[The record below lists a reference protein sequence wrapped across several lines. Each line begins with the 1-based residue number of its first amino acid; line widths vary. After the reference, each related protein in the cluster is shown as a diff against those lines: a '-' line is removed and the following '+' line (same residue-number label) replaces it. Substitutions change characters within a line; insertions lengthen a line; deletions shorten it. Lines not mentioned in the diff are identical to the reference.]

1 MRDYSTTKRL
11 NTSKITEAWLEAVVR
26 IMHPCSYSRDILL
39 PGNFSKMLKRDSH
52 EQQDGYLEERAW
64 SKAFEHLAVSVA
76 QLTLDGRL
84 LSANRQMCEV
94 IGQAK
99 RDLEGKTLN
108 GFFLPEESWPEC
120 QRGLDRLIAGE
131 ISNFSTNMSAAG
143 TTGQMVWVNMVFSL
157 VRDEATNAPRSLTAV
172 AKDITFLK
180 RAEQDLRNAEV
191 ARDEL
196 SRRMMNAQE
205 ADRTRIARELHDDI
219 GQSLAVLKI
228 QMLRAGQ
235 PVSGHPE
242 MTHASLKDLSAK
254 LEKIINKASRLSHDL
269 HSSELELLGLAVAIK
284 GHCRECSEQLG
295 IPVDCSCDH
304 LQEKLDGMIALAFL
318 RVLQEGMHNAMK
330 HSSAKS
336 ITVRLNCSD
345 RDLNLEIKDDGVGF
359 DVEGA
364 RLAAG
369 LGLISM
375 RERIHLIGGKFEIWS
390 SPGQG
395 TRIAVRAP
403 IVNKPL

>member
-1 MRDYSTTKRL
+1 
-11 NTSKITEAWLEAVVR
+11 VR
-26 IMHPCSYSRDILL
+26 ITYRRLSPEIYCCQEISPILD
-39 PGNFSKMLKRDSH
+39 PKMLKRNSH
-52 EQQDGYLEERAW
+52 QQRDVDVEERGW

-84 LSANRQMCEV
+84 LSANKQMCEA
-94 IGQAK
+94 IGFAE
-99 RDLEGKTLN
+99 RDLLGKSLSE
-108 GFFLPEESWPEC
+108 FFLPEETWPQC
-120 QRGLDRLIAGE
+120 RQGLDRLVAGGT
-131 ISNFSTNMSAAG
+131 SNYSTNMSVPGTAG
-143 TTGQMVWVNMVFSL
+143 EVVWVNMVFSL
-157 VRDEATNAPRSLTAV
+157 VRDEATNAPRSLIAV
-172 AKDITFLK
+172 AKDIAFLK
-180 RAEQDLRNAEV
+180 RAEAELRAAEI

-196 SRRMMNAQE
+196 SRKMMNAQE

-242 MTHASLKDLSAK
+242 MMHTSLKDLSAK
-254 LEKIINKASRLSHDL
+254 LEKIINKVSDLSHDL
-269 HSSELELLGLAVAIK
+269 HSSELELLGLAVAVK

-304 LQEKLDGMIALAFL
+304 LRERLDGLIALAFL

-330 HSSAKS
+330 HSGAKS
-336 ITVRLNCSD
+336 ITVRLTCSD
-345 RDLNLEIKDDGVGF
+345 HDLGLEIKDDGVGF

-390 SPGQG
+390 RPGQG
-395 TRIAVRAP
+395 TMITVRAP
-403 IVNKPL
+403 LVNKPL

>member
-1 MRDYSTTKRL
+1 MMIKR
-11 NTSKITEAWLEAVVR
+11 N
-26 IMHPCSYSRDILL
+26 
-39 PGNFSKMLKRDSH
+39 SH
-52 EQQDGYLEERAW
+52 EQRALSVEELAW

-76 QLTLDGRL
+76 QLTVDGRL
-84 LSANRQMCEV
+84 LSANKHLCEL
-94 IGQAK
+94 IGRAEG
-99 RDLEGKTLN
+99 DLLGKNLN
-108 GFFLPEESWPEC
+108 EFFVPEESWPQC
-120 QRGLDRLIAGE
+120 KDGLDRLVAGE
-131 ISNFSTNMSAAG
+131 ISSYSTNMSAGG
-143 TTGQMVWVNMVFSL
+143 TAGQMVWVNMVFSL
-157 VRDEATNAPRSLTAV
+157 VRDEVASAPRSLTAV
-172 AKDITFLK
+172 AKDISFLK
-180 RAEQDLRNAEV
+180 RAEQDLSEAEV
-191 ARDEL
+191 ARAEL

-242 MTHASLKDLSAK
+242 MVHASLRDLSVK
-254 LEKIINKASRLSHDL
+254 LEKVINKLSRLSHDL
-269 HSSELELLGLAVAIK
+269 HSSELELLGLVVAVK

-304 LQEKLDGMIALAFL
+304 LQEKLDGVIALAFL

-330 HSSAKS
+330 HSRAKS
-336 ITVRLNCSD
+336 ITVRLTCSD
-345 RDLNLEIKDDGVGF
+345 HDLSLEIRDDGVGF

-375 RERIHLIGGKFEIWS
+375 RERIHLIGGEFELWS

-403 IVNKPL
+403 IVNERR

>member
-1 MRDYSTTKRL
+1 
-11 NTSKITEAWLEAVVR
+11 
-26 IMHPCSYSRDILL
+26 
-39 PGNFSKMLKRDSH
+39 MLKRNSH
-52 EQQDGYLEERAW
+52 EQRNVYVEERAW
-64 SKAFEHLAVSVA
+64 SKAFEHLAISVA

-84 LSANRQMCEV
+84 LSANKPMCEA
-94 IGQAK
+94 IGHAE
-99 RDLEGKTLN
+99 RDLLGKSLSE
-108 GFFLPEESWPEC
+108 FFMPEESWPQC
-120 QRGLDRLIAGE
+120 KQGLDRLVAGE
-131 ISNFSTNMSAAG
+131 ISNYSTNMRAAG
-143 TTGQMVWVNMVFSL
+143 TAGEIVWVDMAFSL

-172 AKDITFLK
+172 AKDIAFLK
-180 RAEQDLRNAEV
+180 RAEADLRDAEV

-196 SRRMMNAQE
+196 SRRMMSAQE

-235 PVSGHPE
+235 PVSGNPA
-242 MTHASLKDLSAK
+242 MMHASLKDLSVK
-254 LEKIINKASRLSHDL
+254 LEKIINKVSGLSHDL
-269 HSSELELLGLAVAIK
+269 HSSELELLGLAVAVK

-295 IPVDCSCDH
+295 IPVDCSVDH
-304 LQEKLDGMIALAFL
+304 LREKLDGLIALAFL

-330 HSSAKS
+330 HSGAKS
-336 ITVRLNCSD
+336 IAVRLTCSD
-345 RDLNLEIKDDGVGF
+345 HDLGLEIKDDGVGF
-359 DVEGA
+359 DVEAA

-390 SPGQG
+390 NPGQG
-395 TRIAVRAP
+395 TRITARAP

>member
-1 MRDYSTTKRL
+1 
-11 NTSKITEAWLEAVVR
+11 
-26 IMHPCSYSRDILL
+26 
-39 PGNFSKMLKRDSH
+39 MLKRNSH
-52 EQQDGYLEERAW
+52 EQQDVYVEEQAW
-64 SKAFEHLAVSVA
+64 SKAFEHLAISVA

-84 LSANRQMCEV
+84 LSANKQMCEA
-94 IGQAK
+94 IGHAE
-99 RDLEGKTLN
+99 RDLLGKSLSE
-108 GFFLPEESWPEC
+108 FFMPEESWPQC
-120 QRGLDRLIAGE
+120 QQGLDQLVAGE
-131 ISNFSTNMSAAG
+131 ISNYSTNMRAAG
-143 TTGQMVWVNMVFSL
+143 TAGQTVWLDMVFSP
-157 VRDEATNAPRSLTAV
+157 VRDEATNVPRSLTAV

-180 RAEQDLRNAEV
+180 RAEADLRDAEV

-235 PVSGHPE
+235 PVSGNPA
-242 MTHASLKDLSAK
+242 MMHASLKDLSVK
-254 LEKIINKASRLSHDL
+254 LEKIINKVSGLSHDL
-269 HSSELELLGLAVAIK
+269 HSSELELLGLAVAVK

-304 LQEKLDGMIALAFL
+304 LREKLDGLIALAFL

-330 HSSAKS
+330 HSGAKS
-336 ITVRLNCSD
+336 ITVRLTCSD
-345 RDLNLEIKDDGVGF
+345 HDLGLEIKDDGVGF

-395 TRIAVRAP
+395 TRITIRAP
-403 IVNKPL
+403 IVKRAL

>member
-1 MRDYSTTKRL
+1 
-11 NTSKITEAWLEAVVR
+11 
-26 IMHPCSYSRDILL
+26 
-39 PGNFSKMLKRDSH
+39 MLKRNSH
-52 EQQDGYLEERAW
+52 QQRDVYAEEQAW
-64 SKAFEHLAVSVA
+64 SKAFEHLAVSIA
-76 QLTLDGRL
+76 QLTLDLKL
-84 LSANRQMCEV
+84 LSANKQMCEA
-94 IGQAK
+94 IGHAE
-99 RDLEGKTLN
+99 RDLLGKNLN
-108 GFFLPEESWPEC
+108 EFFMPEESWSQC
-120 QRGLDRLIAGE
+120 KQGLDRLVAGE
-131 ISNFSTNMSAAG
+131 ISNYSTNMSAAG
-143 TTGQMVWVNMVFSL
+143 TAGQTAWVNMVFSL
-157 VRDEATNAPRSLTAV
+157 VRDEATNAPRSLIAV
-172 AKDITFLK
+172 AKDIAFLK
-180 RAEQDLRNAEV
+180 RAEADLRDAEV

-196 SRRMMNAQE
+196 SRKMMNAQE
-205 ADRTRIARELHDDI
+205 ANRTSIARELHDDI

-242 MTHASLKDLSAK
+242 MMHASLKDLSVK
-254 LEKIINKASRLSHDL
+254 LEKIINKVSRLSHDL

-304 LQEKLDGMIALAFL
+304 LREKLDGMIALAFL

-330 HSSAKS
+330 HSGAKS
-336 ITVRLNCSD
+336 ITVRLTRSD
-345 RDLNLEIKDDGVGF
+345 HDLGLEIKDDGVGF

-375 RERIHLIGGKFEIWS
+375 RERIHLIGGNFEVWS

-395 TRIAVRAP
+395 TRITVRAP
-403 IVNKPL
+403 IVKPAL

>member
-1 MRDYSTTKRL
+1 
-11 NTSKITEAWLEAVVR
+11 
-26 IMHPCSYSRDILL
+26 
-39 PGNFSKMLKRDSH
+39 MLKRNSH
-52 EQQDGYLEERAW
+52 EQRDVYVEELAW
-64 SKAFEHLAVSVA
+64 SKAFEHLAISVA

-84 LSANRQMCEV
+84 LSANKQMCEA

-99 RDLEGKTLN
+99 PDLMGKSLN
-108 GFFLPEESWPEC
+108 AFFQPEESWPQC
-120 QRGLDRLIAGE
+120 KHGLDRLVAGE
-131 ISNFSTNMSAAG
+131 ISNYSTNMSAVG
-143 TTGQMVWVNMVFSL
+143 TAGQMVWVNMVFSL
-157 VRDEATNAPRSLTAV
+157 VCDEATNAPRSLTAV

-180 RAEQDLRNAEV
+180 RAEQDLREAGV
-191 ARDEL
+191 VRDEL

-205 ADRTRIARELHDDI
+205 ADRTSIARELHDDI

-242 MTHASLKDLSAK
+242 MIHASLKDLTVK
-254 LEKIINKASRLSHDL
+254 LEKIINKVSRLSHDL
-269 HSSELELLGLAVAIK
+269 HSSELELLGLVVAVK
-284 GHCRECSEQLG
+284 GHCRECAEQLG

-318 RVLQEGMHNAMK
+318 RVLQEAMHNAMK
-330 HSSAKS
+330 HSRAKS
-336 ITVRLNCSD
+336 ITVRLTCSD
-345 RDLNLEIKDDGVGF
+345 HDLSLEIRDDGVGF

-375 RERIHLIGGKFEIWS
+375 RERIHLIGGEFEIRA

-395 TRIAVRAP
+395 TRITARAP
-403 IVNKPL
+403 MVKEVL

>member
-1 MRDYSTTKRL
+1 
-11 NTSKITEAWLEAVVR
+11 
-26 IMHPCSYSRDILL
+26 
-39 PGNFSKMLKRDSH
+39 MLKRNSH
-52 EQQDGYLEERAW
+52 EQRDVYVEERAW
-64 SKAFEHLAVSVA
+64 SKTFEHLAVSVA
-76 QLTLDGRL
+76 QLTLDLKL
-84 LSANRQMCEV
+84 LSANKQMCEA
-94 IGQAK
+94 IGHAK
-99 RDLEGKTLN
+99 RDLLGKSLN
-108 GFFLPEESWPEC
+108 EFFLPEDSWPQC
-120 QRGLDRLIAGE
+120 KQGLERLVAGE
-131 ISNFSTNMSAAG
+131 ISNYSTDMSAAG
-143 TTGQMVWVNMVFSL
+143 IAGTIIWVNMVFSL

-180 RAEQDLRNAEV
+180 RAEKDLRDAEV

-196 SRRMMNAQE
+196 SRKMMNAQE
-205 ADRTRIARELHDDI
+205 ADRTSIARELHDDI

-235 PVSGHPE
+235 PVSGQPG
-242 MTHASLKDLSAK
+242 MMHASLKDLSVK
-254 LEKIINKASRLSHDL
+254 LEKIINKVSRLSHDL
-269 HSSELELLGLAVAIK
+269 HSSELELLGLAVAVK

-295 IPVDCSCDH
+295 IPVDCSCDQ
-304 LQEKLDGMIALAFL
+304 LQEKLDGMIALALL

-330 HSSAKS
+330 HSRAKS
-336 ITVRLNCSD
+336 ITVRLTCSD
-345 RDLNLEIKDDGVGF
+345 HELGLEMKDDGVGF

-395 TRIAVRAP
+395 TRITVRAP
-403 IVNKPL
+403 IVKRAL

>member
-1 MRDYSTTKRL
+1 
-11 NTSKITEAWLEAVVR
+11 
-26 IMHPCSYSRDILL
+26 
-39 PGNFSKMLKRDSH
+39 MLKHNSHHQRDV
-52 EQQDGYLEERAW
+52 YVEERAW

-84 LSANRQMCEV
+84 LSANKQMCEA
-94 IGQAK
+94 IGHAE
-99 RDLEGKTLN
+99 RDLQGKSLHE
-108 GFFLPEESWPEC
+108 FFMPEETWPEC
-120 QRGLDRLIAGE
+120 QHGLNRLIAGE
-131 ISNFSTNMSAAG
+131 ISNYSAKMSAAG
-143 TTGQMVWVNMVFSL
+143 TAGQIVWVNMVFSL
-157 VRDEATNAPRSLTAV
+157 VRDEATNAPRSLTAA

-180 RAEQDLRNAEV
+180 RAEEDLRDAAV

-196 SRRMMNAQE
+196 SRKMMNAQE
-205 ADRTRIARELHDDI
+205 ADRSRIARELHDDI

-228 QMLRAGQ
+228 QILRAGQ
-235 PVSGHPE
+235 PVSGRPGI
-242 MTHASLKDLSAK
+242 MHASLKDLSGK
-254 LEKIINKASRLSHDL
+254 LEKIINKVSSLSHDL
-269 HSSELELLGLAVAIK
+269 HSSELELLGLAVAVK
-284 GHCRECSEQLG
+284 SHCRECSEQLG
-295 IPVDCSCDH
+295 IPVDCSCDQP
-304 LQEKLDGMIALAFL
+304 QEKLDGLIALAFL

-330 HSSAKS
+330 HSGAKS
-336 ITVRLNCSD
+336 ITVRLTCSD
-345 RDLNLEIKDDGVGF
+345 HDFGLEIKDDGVGF

-395 TRIAVRAP
+395 TRITVRAP

>member
-1 MRDYSTTKRL
+1 
-11 NTSKITEAWLEAVVR
+11 
-26 IMHPCSYSRDILL
+26 
-39 PGNFSKMLKRDSH
+39 MLKRNSH
-52 EQQDGYLEERAW
+52 EHRDVYVEELAW
-64 SKAFEHLAVSVA
+64 STAFEHLAISVA

-84 LSANRQMCEV
+84 LSANKQMCEA

-99 RDLEGKTLN
+99 RDLLGKSLN
-108 GFFLPEESWPEC
+108 EFFLPEESWPEC
-120 QRGLDRLIAGE
+120 KHGLDRLVAGE
-131 ISNFSTNMSAAG
+131 ISKYSTNMSAVG
-143 TTGQMVWVNMVFSL
+143 TAGQMVWVNMVFSL

-172 AKDITFLK
+172 ANDITFLK
-180 RAEQDLRNAEV
+180 RAEQELREAEV
-191 ARDEL
+191 VRDEL

-205 ADRTRIARELHDDI
+205 ADRTSIARELHDDI

-235 PVSGHPE
+235 PVSGRPE
-242 MTHASLKDLSAK
+242 MLHASLKDLSVK
-254 LEKIINKASRLSHDL
+254 LEKIVNKVSRLSHDL
-269 HSSELELLGLAVAIK
+269 HSSELELLGLAVAVK

-330 HSSAKS
+330 HSGAKS
-336 ITVRLNCSD
+336 ITVRLTCSD
-345 RDLNLEIKDDGVGF
+345 HDLGLEIKDDGVGF

-395 TRIAVRAP
+395 TRITVRAP
-403 IVNKPL
+403 MIKEAV

>member
-1 MRDYSTTKRL
+1 
-11 NTSKITEAWLEAVVR
+11 
-26 IMHPCSYSRDILL
+26 
-39 PGNFSKMLKRDSH
+39 MLKRNSH
-52 EQQDGYLEERAW
+52 EQRDAYVDERAW

-84 LSANRQMCEV
+84 LSANSQMCEA
-94 IGQAK
+94 IGHAK
-99 RDLEGKTLN
+99 RDLLGKSLN
-108 GFFLPEESWPEC
+108 EFFLPEESWPQC
-120 QRGLDRLIAGE
+120 QRGLDRLVAGE
-131 ISNFSTNMSAAG
+131 ISNYSTNMSAAG
-143 TTGQMVWVNMVFSL
+143 TTGQIVWVNMVFSL

-191 ARDEL
+191 VRDEL
-196 SRRMMNAQE
+196 SRKMMNAQE

-235 PVSGHPE
+235 PISGHPE
-242 MTHASLKDLSAK
+242 MVHASLKDLSVK
-254 LEKIINKASRLSHDL
+254 LEKINNKVSRLSHNL
-269 HSSELELLGLAVAIK
+269 HSSELELLGLAVAVK
-284 GHCRECSEQLG
+284 GHCRECAQLG
-295 IPVDCSCDH
+295 IPIDCSCDH
-304 LQEKLDGMIALAFL
+304 LQEKLDGLVALAFL
-318 RVLQEGMHNAMK
+318 RVLQEGLHNAVK
-330 HSSAKS
+330 HSRAKL
-336 ITVRLNCSD
+336 IKVRMTCSD
-345 RDLNLEIKDDGVGF
+345 DDLSLEIRDDGVGF

-375 RERIHLIGGKFEIWS
+375 RERIHLIGGKFEIWA

-395 TRIAVRAP
+395 TRITARAP
-403 IVNKPL
+403 IVKQTP